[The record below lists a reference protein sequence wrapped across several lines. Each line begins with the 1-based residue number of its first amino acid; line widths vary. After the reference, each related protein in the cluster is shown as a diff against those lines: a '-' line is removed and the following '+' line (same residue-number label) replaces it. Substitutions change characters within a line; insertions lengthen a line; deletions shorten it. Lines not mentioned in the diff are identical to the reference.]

1 MLLRLLLLAVL
12 ALMCVAPTDAWAD
25 TATTRDALDRME
37 EVLQVRIED
46 GRLDPEQVMPAI
58 LVSAQPRYDTSQD
71 WFSVRVIEILQT
83 HFGQG
88 GLRLCEAC
96 MAPRAFVGD
105 GSLTYQ
111 TGPVGLDEVI
121 RLDDNTRGQS
131 PPARTGVWVEELVSG
146 VAVRIVDLRTG
157 RVVFAMN
164 IDPYLVENERSKR
177 TYTLSQELE
186 RRARGDAVTHSFL
199 DLALYPGQHLSA
211 DFTDQWG
218 PNNQNLSGVTVS
230 LLDPVVGIGANHYRA
245 LKFGNVLVGG
255 KVILSLPTALVRS
268 LDTSDEPQDVI
279 DPLVTG
285 VGVVRVPFGRSNYGA
300 VMTLST
306 NGQFGLG
313 ISLLNLRLLP
323 VIP

>member
-1 MLLRLLLLAVL
+1 MFLRLLLLLLTL
-12 ALMCVAPTDAWAD
+12 APRAAWAD

-37 EVLQVRIED
+37 EILQVRVED
-46 GRLDPEQVMPAI
+46 GRIDPEQVMPAI
-58 LVSAQPRYDTSQD
+58 LVSAQPRYETSQD
-71 WFSVRVIEILQT
+71 WFTVRVIEILQAS
-83 HFGQG
+83 FGSG

-96 MAPRAFVGD
+96 MAPRAFVGE
-105 GSLTYQ
+105 GALSYQ

-121 RLDDNTRGQS
+121 RLDDHTRGQS
-131 PPARTGVWVEELVSG
+131 APARSGVWVEELVSG
-146 VAVRIVDLRTG
+146 VAVRIVDLHTG
-157 RVVFAMN
+157 RVIFAMN
-164 IDPYLVENERSKR
+164 IDPYLVENERSRRNYK
-177 TYTLSQELE
+177 LSQELE
-186 RRARGDAVTHSFL
+186 RRARGDSLTHSFL
-199 DLALYPGQHLSA
+199 DLALYPGQHLSV

-218 PNNQNLSGVTVS
+218 PTNANLSGVTLS
-230 LLDPVVGIGANHYRA
+230 LFDPVVGVGASHYRA

-268 LDTSDEPQDVI
+268 LDTSDQPQDVL

-285 VGVVRVPFGRSNYGA
+285 VGVVRVPFGRSNYAA

-313 ISLLNLRLLP
+313 VSLLNLRLLP